1 MVTPGGTTGSERRTL
16 KGWLP
21 MVLGLLALVLG
32 AVWTLQGL
40 NVLDDSKMSDVKAF
54 AVIGPI
60 LALIGLV
67 LIVLGMRIRN
77 RSKREVQP

>member
-1 MVTPGGTTGSERRTL
+1 M

-40 NVLDDSKMSDVKAF
+40 NVLSDSKMSGVTAF
-54 AVIGPI
+54 AIIGPI
-60 LALIGLV
+60 LAAIGLV
-67 LIVLGMRIRN
+67 LIVVGMRIRN
-77 RSKREVQP
+77 RSKRQAQA

>member
-1 MVTPGGTTGSERRTL
+1 M

-21 MVLGLLALVLG
+21 MALGLLALVLG

-40 NVLDDSKMSDVKAF
+40 DVLSDSKMSGVTAF
-54 AVIGPI
+54 AIIGPI

-67 LIVLGMRIRN
+67 LIVVGMRSRN
-77 RSKREVQP
+77 RSKRAAQR

>member
-1 MVTPGGTTGSERRTL
+1 M

-40 NVLDDSKMSDVKAF
+40 DVLSDSKMSGVTAF
-54 AVIGPI
+54 AIIGPI

-67 LIVLGMRIRN
+67 LIVVGMRSRS
-77 RSKREVQP
+77 RSKRAAQG

>member
-1 MVTPGGTTGSERRTL
+1 M

-40 NVLDDSKMSDVKAF
+40 NVLSDSKMSGVTAF
-54 AVIGPI
+54 AIIGPI
-60 LALIGLV
+60 LAIIGLV
-67 LIVLGMRIRN
+67 LIVVGMRIRN
-77 RSKREVQP
+77 RSKRQAQT

>member
-1 MVTPGGTTGSERRTL
+1 M

-32 AVWTLQGL
+32 GVWTLQGL
-40 NVLDDSKMSDVKAF
+40 DVLSDSKMSGVTAF

-60 LALIGLV
+60 LAIIGLV
-67 LIVLGMRIRN
+67 LIVVGMRIRS
-77 RSKREVQP
+77 RSKRQAQA

>member
-1 MVTPGGTTGSERRTL
+1 M

-40 NVLDDSKMSDVKAF
+40 DVLSDSKMSGVTAF
-54 AVIGPI
+54 AIIGPI
-60 LALIGLV
+60 LAIVGVV
-67 LIVLGMRIRN
+67 LIVVGMRIRN
-77 RSKREVQP
+77 RSKRQAQA

>member
-1 MVTPGGTTGSERRTL
+1 M

-40 NVLDDSKMSDVKAF
+40 NVLDDSKMSGVKAF
-54 AVIGPI
+54 TVIGPV
-60 LALIGLV
+60 LAVVGLG
-67 LIVLGMRIRN
+67 LIVVGMRIRN
-77 RSKREVQP
+77 RSKREMKPPEVQPPAVS

>member
-1 MVTPGGTTGSERRTL
+1 M

-32 AVWTLQGL
+32 GVWTLQGL
-40 NVLDDSKMSDVKAF
+40 DVLSDSKMSGVTAF
-54 AVIGPI
+54 AIIGPI

-67 LIVLGMRIRN
+67 LIVVGMRIRN
-77 RSKREVQP
+77 RSKRQAQG

>member
-1 MVTPGGTTGSERRTL
+1 M

-40 NVLDDSKMSDVKAF
+40 NVLSDSKMSGVTAF
-54 AVIGPI
+54 AIIGPI
-60 LALIGLV
+60 LALVGLV
-67 LIVLGMRIRN
+67 LIVVGMRIRN
-77 RSKREVQP
+77 RSKRQAQA

>member
-1 MVTPGGTTGSERRTL
+1 M

-40 NVLDDSKMSDVKAF
+40 NVLSDSKMSGVTAF
-54 AVIGPI
+54 AIIGPI
-60 LALIGLV
+60 LAIIGLV
-67 LIVLGMRIRN
+67 LIVVGMRIRN
-77 RSKREVQP
+77 RSKRQAQA

>member
-1 MVTPGGTTGSERRTL
+1 M

-40 NVLDDSKMSDVKAF
+40 DVLSDSKMSGVTAF

-60 LALIGLV
+60 LAIIGLV
-67 LIVLGMRIRN
+67 LIVVGMRIRN
-77 RSKREVQP
+77 RAKRQAQA

>member
-1 MVTPGGTTGSERRTL
+1 M

-40 NVLDDSKMSDVKAF
+40 DVLDDSKMSGVHAF
-54 AVIGPI
+54 AIIGPI
-60 LALIGLV
+60 LAFIGLV
-67 LIVLGMRIRN
+67 LIVVGMRLRN
-77 RSKREVQP
+77 RSKRDAQI